1 MRVIWFPLILVVIA
15 AALAGC
21 AADKQWMK
29 VGESYT
35 TAEFRRD
42 YAECSK
48 TKSGELN
55 EDCLRARGWVDMSP
69 TKADR
74 AADAP
79 PPAPTSPKYQNPN
92 TMTRPSGLAR

>member
-1 MRVIWFPLILVVIA
+1 MRIIWFPLTLVVIVV
-15 AALAGC
+15 ALAGC

-29 VGESYT
+29 VGEAYT

-48 TKSGELN
+48 KSGELD
-55 EDCLRARGWVDMSP
+55 EDCMRARGWVDMSP

-74 AADAP
+74 AANAP
-79 PPAPTSPKYQNPN
+79 PPAPASPKYQNPN
-92 TMTRPSGLAR
+92 ATKSSSPFTR